1 MQIDISRF
9 DNCRLLVVGD
19 LMIDEYVWGEVDRI
33 SPEAPVQVVSV
44 KNEDYT
50 LGGSG
55 NVVNNLVAL
64 GAQVFV
70 LGVTGTGRDGELLLN
85 KLNDLGVDTRGVIQ
99 ERSRPTTKKTRIIA
113 DHQQVLRIDRETQQK
128 VSVSTFRSLTT
139 LAEKII
145 PEVDLV
151 LISDYGKGVISRS
164 LIADLVKIAKNNN
177 KLTIADPKGRA
188 FEKYSGVSLL
198 TPNSKEASL
207 ASGVEITDG
216 KNITAAGKILI
227 EKSGIEK
234 LLITCGKDGMVLFEP
249 GCKPFKISTKARE
262 VYDVSGAGDTVLAVL
277 GLGMA
282 AGLQLKEAITLAN
295 TAAGL
300 VVGKV
305 GTATVSKR
313 ELLDALKQTSEDIA
327 SKNKSLNEI
336 SQLCRKLRKNRKRIV
351 MTNGCFDLLH
361 AGHIRLFSASKQLGD
376 ALIVA
381 IDDDDSVKRLKGPG
395 RPVIGATERV
405 QILSALDSVDY
416 VVVFAT
422 NELNSVI
429 GAIQPDVLTKG
440 NDYDSVKVLGRKIVE
455 DYGGRIELIPI
466 TEEISAAQIIN
477 SIKNKC

>member
-70 LGVTGTGRDGELLLN
+70 LGVTGTGRDSKLLLN
-85 KLNDLGVDTRGVIQ
+85 KLNDLGVDIQGVIQ

-227 EKSGIEK
+227 EKSGIER

-249 GCKPFKISTKARE
+249 GCEPFKISTKARE

-305 GTATVSKR
+305 GTATVSKM
-313 ELLDALKQTSEDIA
+313 ELLQALQQTSADIA
-327 SKNKSLNEI
+327 SKYKSLDEI

-381 IDDDDSVKRLKGPG
+381 IDDDDSVKSLKGPG
-395 RPVIGATERV
+395 RPVIGAPERV
-405 QILSALDSVDY
+405 RILSALDSVDY

-422 NELNSVI
+422 NELNCVI

-440 NDYDSVKVLGRKIVE
+440 SDYKSAEVLGRKIVE
-455 DYGGRIELIPI
+455 NYGGRIELIPI
-466 TEEISAAQIIN
+466 TEDISAAQIIN